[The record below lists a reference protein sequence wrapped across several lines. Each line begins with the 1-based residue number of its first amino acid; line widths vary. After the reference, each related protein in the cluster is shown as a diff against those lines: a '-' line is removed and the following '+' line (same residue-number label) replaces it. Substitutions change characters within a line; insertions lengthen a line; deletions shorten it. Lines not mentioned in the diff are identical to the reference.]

1 MICKNFS
8 GTHRGLSE
16 ELSQAAGSPSRGASG
31 RPQPSSQWLR
41 ISRLFFCGTKLEHVD
56 RECYMWITGDR
67 PGRGTGE
74 RIGSGYTRS
83 QWDPKTMPA
92 ARAESLAGRAVQ
104 YFREWRAAMAGSVN
118 KVILVGNLGKDP
130 EIRRTQD
137 GRPIANLSVATSDT
151 WRDKA
156 TGERKEKTE
165 WHRVVIFSEPLCKIV
180 EQYLK
185 KGAKV
190 YIEGALQT
198 RKWTDQAGVE
208 KYSTEVVLQGFNS
221 VLTMLDGRSGGG
233 GGNFGSDEQGGG
245 GGGDFGSSGPSS
257 AAPRRAVAAGA
268 RNSDMDDDIPF

>member
-1 MICKNFS
+1 
-8 GTHRGLSE
+8 
-16 ELSQAAGSPSRGASG
+16 
-31 RPQPSSQWLR
+31 
-41 ISRLFFCGTKLEHVD
+41 
-56 RECYMWITGDR
+56 
-67 PGRGTGE
+67 
-74 RIGSGYTRS
+74 
-83 QWDPKTMPA
+83 
-92 ARAESLAGRAVQ
+92 
-104 YFREWRAAMAGSVN
+104 MAGSVN

-137 GRPIANLSVATSDT
+137 GRPIANLSIATSET
-151 WRDKA
+151 WRDKG

-198 RKWTDQAGVE
+198 RKWTDQSGVE

-221 VLTMLDGRSGGG
+221 TLTMLDGRSGGG
-233 GGNFGSDEQGGG
+233 GGNFGSDDQ
-245 GGGDFGSSGPSS
+245 GGDFGAGGPSSS
-257 AAPRRAVAAGA
+257 AAPRRAVAAGG